1 MVGGTSEVEGLVS
14 AKALRH
20 EGAGQLRSGES
31 QRAWSQRLKRRG
43 WTGSRAEQT
52 QAEPAGSGDKK
63 DTLPKWGHVGMKDMV
78 IFTLGQKMGMV
89 LANSDV

>member
-1 MVGGTSEVEGLVS
+1 MVGGDIQGRGLGECKGPEAGGSRTVEEWRKPESLESETE
-14 AKALRH
+14 
-20 EGAGQLRSGES
+20 
-31 QRAWSQRLKRRG
+31 RRG